1 MRWTTLWVMIGKPFS
16 STGSSSKV
24 VAEREASNAA
34 KQDPAV
40 AMATC
45 PSDCSNSREKL
56 DYFDVT

>member
-1 MRWTTLWVMIGKPFS
+1 MIGKPFS
-16 STGSSSKV
+16 STGSSSEV